1 MDRLGR
7 LVVIAPARRA
17 GDSGSNPGS
26 GENFSLKLLIY
37 VDTLKKSF
45 SLICIQETHTHTH
58 THTHIYIYIC
68 IYIRTRKPTYMHTIH
83 TFHTYTIH
91 INIYTY
97 HTYTLHIYTLYIQ
110 HNAYIYTHVIYIKK
124 EELYFKA
131 YTEKQWPVTT
141 NKLTLVSKH
150 LKRYIYSMDFEKLQ
164 GE

>member
-1 MDRLGR
+1 
-7 LVVIAPARRA
+7 
-17 GDSGSNPGS
+17 
-26 GENFSLKLLIY
+26 
-37 VDTLKKSF
+37 
-45 SLICIQETHTHTH
+45 
-58 THTHIYIYIC
+58 
-68 IYIRTRKPTYMHTIH
+68 MHTIH

-164 GE
+164 GEWNHNILGLGRIKKYNVNIKITDIRINNKIDWPYRFY